1 MVVCSLVESVQE
13 NVRTL
18 IHDLTKSDMMDA
30 LVYIRAEAETV
41 LATYDPNAEI
51 VRNYAGIGKGTTF
64 TISHP
69 LDLSK
74 RKATIRRALVR
85 CGKPMQNCIVGTGQ
99 SFRGLFR
106 RPTKIN
112 LENPK

>member
-1 MVVCSLVESVQE
+1 M
-13 NVRTL
+13 RTL

-51 VRNYAGIGKGTTF
+51 VRNYVGIGKGTTF

-69 LDLSK
+69 LDLTLCK
-74 RKATIRRALVR
+74 TAIRRALGR
-85 CGKPMQNCIVGTGQ
+85 CGGWVSNGYRKAQHIASRLRFNRKVNRQ
-99 SFRGLFR
+99 KGL
-106 RPTKIN
+106 
-112 LENPK
+112 

>member
-41 LATYDPNAEI
+41 LATYDHNAEI
-51 VRNYAGIGKGTTF
+51 VRNYVGIGKGTTF
-64 TISHP
+64 TITLP
-69 LDLSK
+69 LDLTPCK
-74 RKATIRRALVR
+74 TAIRRALRR
-85 CGKPMQNCIVGTGQ
+85 CGG
-99 SFRGLFR
+99 
-106 RPTKIN
+106 
-112 LENPK
+112 